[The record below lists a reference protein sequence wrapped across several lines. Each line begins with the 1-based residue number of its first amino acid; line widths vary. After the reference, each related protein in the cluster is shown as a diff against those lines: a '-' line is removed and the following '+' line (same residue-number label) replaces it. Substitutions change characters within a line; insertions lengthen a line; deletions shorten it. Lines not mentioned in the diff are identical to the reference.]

1 MEVAARNT
9 CSVLL
14 EDERVVRDRVDLNV
28 HSALHILHS
37 VLGSAVDLRAAAER
51 VCVLHANLTLA
62 GRVLRVC
69 EQTTQVLCG
78 LTLTLV
84 RANRMDSVLECIH
97 DTVLRL
103 KAERIRNVGNL

>member
-1 MEVAARNT
+1 MEVTARNT
-9 CSVLL
+9 GPVLF
-14 EDERVVRDRVDLNV
+14 EDERIVRDRVDLNV
-28 HSALHILHS
+28 HSALHIFHR
-37 VLGSAVDLRAAAER
+37 VLRSTVNLRAAAER

-69 EQTTQVLCG
+69 EQTAQVLCS

-103 KAERIRNVGNL
+103 KAERIRNVCNL